1 MNKIIKEIKDL
12 AIDQP
17 WNHCIE
23 IENGVYTSN
32 PSLHK
37 RDGTN
42 LVKWS
47 KLVSYI
53 DNYDWKNKV
62 VLDVGASDGF
72 FTVEMARRGAIVYSI
87 EINSNR
93 LKKLNY
99 VVDKLKIKDSVTIL
113 DENIY
118 DIDFNKL
125 PNFDLAICMG
135 FLHRVPDFYSVM
147 SKISEISTQ
156 IVYEWKAFMDY
167 TYEKPILFFDGKS
180 SDLNDNYVTCF
191 FTPNF
196 YTVLKISSNLGMN
209 YFKTI
214 SKKRRSMVVV
224 SSKKTNDFTVFKD
237 NISIPFFNKIKN
249 LLFRVLREFKYLIK

>member
-1 MNKIIKEIKDL
+1 LRIGK
-12 AIDQP
+12 AR
-17 WNHCIE
+17 W
-23 IENGVYTSN
+23 
-32 PSLHK
+32 
-37 RDGTN
+37 RTN

-113 DENIY
+113 DQNIY
-118 DIDFNKL
+118 DIDFKKL
-125 PNFDLAICMG
+125 PNFDLVICMG

-147 SKISEISTQ
+147 SMISEI
-156 IVYEWKAFMDY
+156 
-167 TYEKPILFFDGKS
+167 
-180 SDLNDNYVTCF
+180 
-191 FTPNF
+191 
-196 YTVLKISSNLGMN
+196 
-209 YFKTI
+209 
-214 SKKRRSMVVV
+214 
-224 SSKKTNDFTVFKD
+224 
-237 NISIPFFNKIKN
+237 
-249 LLFRVLREFKYLIK
+249 